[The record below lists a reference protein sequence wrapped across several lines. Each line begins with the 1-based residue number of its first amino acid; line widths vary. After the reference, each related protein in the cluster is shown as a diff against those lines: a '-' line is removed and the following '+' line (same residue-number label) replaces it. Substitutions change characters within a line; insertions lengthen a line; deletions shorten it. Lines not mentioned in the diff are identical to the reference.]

1 MSVQHWSDYSPV
13 FRNERLKAV
22 FSHSSL
28 LLDGKEDRQQF
39 ASVTGLNPSRLIIPQ
54 QIHSTNVSVIRAAGR
69 VNNLDGVFSANP
81 DLICSV
87 QVADCLPIYFVHKSE
102 VVFGLVHAGWRGL
115 VNGIL
120 WKSSKLLMDHGQLTN
135 EFEILI
141 GPSIKSCCFEV
152 SDDVINQF
160 NPAFVE
166 NKGNGKYRIDLQ
178 EMALNQ
184 LMSSG
189 FQKDNI
195 TVLSDCTSCKEDK
208 YHSYRRNG
216 KKAGRMIGLLGMK

>member
-1 MSVQHWSDYSPV
+1 M
-13 FRNERLKAV
+13 
-22 FSHSSL
+22 
-28 LLDGKEDRQQF
+28 
-39 ASVTGLNPSRLIIPQ
+39 
-54 QIHSTNVSVIRAAGR
+54 
-69 VNNLDGVFSANP
+69 NNLDGVFSANP

-120 WKSSKLLMDHGQLTN
+120 WKSSKLLMDQGHSTN
-135 EFEILI
+135 EFEVLI

-160 NPAFVE
+160 NPAFVKNTE
-166 NKGNGKYRIDLQ
+166 NGKYRIDLQ

-195 TVLSDCTSCKEDK
+195 TVLSDCTSCKEGK